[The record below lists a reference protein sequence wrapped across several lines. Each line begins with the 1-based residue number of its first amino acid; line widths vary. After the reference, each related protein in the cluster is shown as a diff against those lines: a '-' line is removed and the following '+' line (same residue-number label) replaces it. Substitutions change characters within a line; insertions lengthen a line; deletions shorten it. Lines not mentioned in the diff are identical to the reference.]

1 MVTTIEKK
9 SPHVLRHTFATHM
22 LNHGADLNSIKELL
36 GHANLSAT
44 QIYTHNTFE
53 KLKKYIQTG
62 SSKSLNI
69 NQKTGGTTMNIQI
82 HSVRFDAD
90 KKLIDFVH
98 QKLDKLTQF
107 GEDIVN
113 AEVYLRL
120 DKDQERENKIS
131 EIKLELP
138 GRTLFAKKQSKTFE
152 EATDEAIDALKK
164 QITKHKQK
172 KRGM

>member
-1 MVTTIEKK
+1 
-9 SPHVLRHTFATHM
+9 
-22 LNHGADLNSIKELL
+22 
-36 GHANLSAT
+36 
-44 QIYTHNTFE
+44 
-53 KLKKYIQTG
+53 
-62 SSKSLNI
+62 
-69 NQKTGGTTMNIQI
+69 MNIQI

-98 QKLDKLTQF
+98 QKLDKLTQY

-120 DKDQERENKIS
+120 DKDQEKENKIS
-131 EIKLELP
+131 EIKLDLSGKP
-138 GRTLFAKKQSKTFE
+138 LFAKKQSKTFE

-172 KRGM
+172 KRGV